1 MAADAERSIL
11 VLGDSLSA
19 GYGVP
24 LEQGWVALLQDRL
37 DAEGYEY
44 RVVNASITGD
54 TTSGGLRRLPRAL
67 DTHRPDIVIIELG
80 GNDGLRGTP
89 LQVTRENLRRMIELC
104 RERGAQVVLA
114 GIQLPP
120 NYGARYT
127 EAFARIYRELAGE
140 YGAELIPFFM
150 EGVALDPQM
159 MQADGI
165 HPNAAAQRRLLDNA
179 WAALEPLLQ
188 NGRSG

>member
-1 MAADAERSIL
+1 M
-11 VLGDSLSA
+11 LGDSLSA

-67 DTHRPDIVIIELG
+67 AIHRPDIVIIELG

-127 EAFARIYRELAGE
+127 EAFARIYRELAEE
-140 YGAELIPFFM
+140 YDAELIPFFM

-179 WAALEPLLQ
+179 WAALAPLLEK
-188 NGRSG
+188 GRSG

>member
-1 MAADAERSIL
+1 M
-11 VLGDSLSA
+11 LGDSLSA

-24 LEQGWVALLQDRL
+24 LEQGWVALLQNRL

-67 DTHRPDIVIIELG
+67 DIHQPDIVIIELG

-89 LQVTRENLRRMIELC
+89 PELTREHLRRMIELC
-104 RERGAQVVLA
+104 RERGARVLLA
-114 GIQLPP
+114 GIRLPP

-127 EAFARIYRELAGE
+127 EAFARIYQELAEE
-140 YGAELIPFFM
+140 YRLALIPFFM
-150 EGVALDPQM
+150 EGVALNPQL
-159 MQADGI
+159 MQADRI

-179 WAALEPLLQ
+179 WAALAPLLESA
-188 NGRSG
+188 RSG